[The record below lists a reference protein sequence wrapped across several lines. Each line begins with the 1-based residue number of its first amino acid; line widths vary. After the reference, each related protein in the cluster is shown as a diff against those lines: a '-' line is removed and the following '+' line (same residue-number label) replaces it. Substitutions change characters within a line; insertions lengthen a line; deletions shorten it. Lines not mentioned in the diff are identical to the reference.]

1 MIYAAGRRSNGSL
14 IVAAIVLLLIFG
26 RVTADSDMNPV
37 LSESVIGSV
46 QWMGGFI
53 VVSEEASTQ

>member
-14 IVAAIVLLLIFG
+14 IASAIVLLLSFG
-26 RVTADSDMNPV
+26 CVTADSGMNPV
-37 LSESVIGSV
+37 LSESVVGSV

>member
-26 RVTADSDMNPV
+26 RVTADSDMKPV
-37 LSESVIGSV
+37 LSESVVGSV

-53 VVSEEASTQ
+53 VAPAEASTQ

>member
-1 MIYAAGRRSNGSL
+1 MRTFVAGLTVPFL
-14 IVAAIVLLLIFG
+14 IIG
-26 RVTADSDMNPV
+26 CVTADSGMNPV
-37 LSESVIGSV
+37 LSESVVGSV